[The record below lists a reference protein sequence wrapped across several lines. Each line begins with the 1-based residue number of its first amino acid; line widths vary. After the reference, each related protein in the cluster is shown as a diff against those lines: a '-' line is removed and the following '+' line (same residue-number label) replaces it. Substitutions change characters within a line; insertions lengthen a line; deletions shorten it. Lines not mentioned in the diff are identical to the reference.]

1 MGDIM
6 DASNGR
12 AQRDVAMET
21 IKRDLVELQDALDG
35 VRRRSTNAVQ
45 RQIHDQPFQSVA
57 IAFVAGFVISR
68 IFAHKLF

>member
-1 MGDIM
+1 MS
-6 DASNGR
+6 ASSNG
-12 AQRDVAMET
+12 QRDVAIET

-45 RQIHDQPFQSVA
+45 RQILAQPFQSVA
-57 IAFVAGFVISR
+57 IAFAAGFVISR